1 MIMQDHSEKDE
12 KMVHCDN
19 GTAMTKHCD
28 NSRKLMC
35 SELTT
40 KEARPQ
46 KSGFQNSES
55 SPVSLSVCVLQNWP
69 KLVEQDSATREEVQN
84 LYFV

>member
-46 KSGFQNSES
+46 KSGFQNPES
-55 SPVSLSVCVLQNWP
+55 SAVSLSVCVLQNWP